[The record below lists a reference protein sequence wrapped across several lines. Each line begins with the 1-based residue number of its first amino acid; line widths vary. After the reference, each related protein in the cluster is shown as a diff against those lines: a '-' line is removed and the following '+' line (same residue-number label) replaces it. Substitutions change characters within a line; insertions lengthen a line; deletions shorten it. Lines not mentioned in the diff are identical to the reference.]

1 MCMGA
6 AKKRHWPLKAD
17 HVGLVGVWL
26 RKSIWHIRCSNR
38 KTLTTK
44 SKPDRTFGFWPRKS
58 TWQIGR
64 SKGKTVTTK
73 PGRICGGLTQKIDLA
88 DWAQQRKT
96 PPTKSRP
103 DRTCGGL
110 TQEIYLADWA
120 QPRKT
125 LITTS
130 RWDRTCGGF
139 DPGHLPSKLGAAKEK
154 NSGFWGFDSGNLR
167 GRLGAAKEKHWPLK
181 ADEIGLVGVWPRK
194 STWDIGCSKEDK
206 TVGAWPRKFTQIGCS
221 KGKTLTIENRWDR
234 TCEGLTQE
242 TYLADWMQK
251 REGLWPL

>member
-194 STWDIGCSKEDK
+194 STWD
-206 TVGAWPRKFTQIGCS
+206 TGCS
-221 KGKTLTIENRWDR
+221 KGKHWLFKDFLEIFLENPMI
-234 TCEGLTQE
+234 
-242 TYLADWMQK
+242 WMVF
-251 REGLWPL
+251 LVVFYDFHLIV

>member
-17 HVGLVGVWL
+17 HVGLVGVWP

-206 TVGAWPRKFTQIGCS
+206 NCR
-221 KGKTLTIENRWDR
+221 
-234 TCEGLTQE
+234 GLTQE
-242 TYLADWMQK
+242 IHADWVQQRKNIDYWKQM
-251 REGLWPL
+251 R